1 MSAGVD
7 EGSARGD
14 ADADGESL
22 PPRDP
27 AGCMMVAFRAGCG
40 MAALQILMAL
50 GILLAALLSL
60 LFFR

>member
-1 MSAGVD
+1 MT
-7 EGSARGD
+7 
-14 ADADGESL
+14 ADAGPDDEPL

-27 AGCMMVAFRAGCG
+27 VGCVMVALRAGCG

-50 GILLAALLSL
+50 AILLAALFSL

>member
-1 MSAGVD
+1 LSADVD
-7 EGSARGD
+7 DGSAR
-14 ADADGESL
+14 DADGDGEPL

-27 AGCMMVAFRAGCG
+27 AGCMMVALRAGCG